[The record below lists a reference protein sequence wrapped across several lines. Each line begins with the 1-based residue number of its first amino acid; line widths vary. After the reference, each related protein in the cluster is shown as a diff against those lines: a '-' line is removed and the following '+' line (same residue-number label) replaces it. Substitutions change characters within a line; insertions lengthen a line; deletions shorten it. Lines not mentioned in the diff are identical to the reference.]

1 NIAHR
6 GGAGLAPENTI
17 TCFKQGLMFADM
29 IEFDIQP
36 TKDSQLVVYHD
47 RGGIERTT
55 NGKGKVPDLTLEYL
69 RSLDVGSWFDQKF
82 RGEKIPTFSEVLE
95 ETVSTNI
102 LYNIELKY
110 YNPSTNWFEN
120 EIINIIKRY
129 KIEDRTVITARY
141 EENILRLHEIDSK
154 IDLALLQKERTP
166 NEYFKIITKLNLKTA
181 QIRPSALEASFL
193 KKCHDNNIRVF
204 YFYADEPAE
213 MKRVIN
219 LGIDGLLTNYPDR
232 LKKIL
237 TKENK
242 ITF

>member
-1 NIAHR
+1 MLNIAHR

-17 TCFKQGLMFADM
+17 SCFKRGLIFADM

-47 RGGIERTT
+47 RDGIERTT
-55 NGKGKVPDLTLEYL
+55 NGRGKVPDLTLEYL
-69 RSLDVGSWFDQKF
+69 RSLDVGSWFDRKF
-82 RGEKIPTFSEVLE
+82 KGEKIPTFSEVLE
-95 ETVSTNI
+95 ETASTNI

-110 YNPSTNWFEN
+110 YDPSSNWFEN
-120 EIINIIKRY
+120 EIINIIRRY
-129 KIEDRTVITARY
+129 KVEDRTVITARY

-166 NEYFKIITKLNLKTA
+166 DKYFKTITKLNLKTA
-181 QIRPSALEASFL
+181 QIRPSALEPSFL
-193 KKCHDNNIRVF
+193 TKCREKDIRVF

-219 LGIDGLLTNYPDR
+219 LGIDGILTNYPDR

-237 TKENK
+237 AKEN
-242 ITF
+242 